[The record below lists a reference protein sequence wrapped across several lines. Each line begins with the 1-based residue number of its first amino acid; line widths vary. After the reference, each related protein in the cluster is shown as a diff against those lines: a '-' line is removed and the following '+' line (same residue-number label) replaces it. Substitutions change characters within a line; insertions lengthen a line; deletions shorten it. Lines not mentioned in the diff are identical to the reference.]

1 MRFLR
6 RSESA
11 TDSSNTGLEK
21 GVYPSALRITAP
33 LFPGVATIV
42 TVITYLVGNEIAQIT
57 GVTSASWKA
66 TSGDFAV
73 LIGLLAGILIW
84 FTVAALYYPYTA
96 AYYVS
101 RRNYNG
107 LREKLDYLKIRV
119 EEADASI
126 LQRSSGTS
134 VIEPMR
140 RQALARAKRECEVI
154 EKKLKDRGM
163 PWVTGLGYIEL
174 WPRVHRAEEAL
185 IKVEPYPEVLEG
197 AMRDQ
202 SRLENAHMENKEPLL
217 AHLKSAISSLEDPDT
232 DGDAQEKA
240 ESHWKTLTKLS
251 EVRYEIN
258 NFRDNTW
265 EGLIHL
271 RNSLADTVVLL
282 GLATYVLLALAI
294 FLEPPRE
301 VIIWAVTYFL
311 IGAIAGLFA
320 RAQAEWGATSGVDD
334 FGLSKTKLLQIPWLS
349 GLAAT
354 GGVLVTSIL
363 DPKSNTIDL
372 TTVFS
377 NRPVLIFVAAVF
389 GVTPNLLIQRLDEQA
404 EKTKEDLQSTQ
415 SSQSTEDV
423 PSSRSGRRRVT
434 SARARR

>member
-140 RQALARAKRECEVI
+140 RQALARTKRECEVI

-251 EVRYEIN
+251 EVRYALP
-258 NFRDNTW
+258 
-265 EGLIHL
+265 EGH
-271 RNSLADTVVLL
+271 A
-282 GLATYVLLALAI
+282 
-294 FLEPPRE
+294 
-301 VIIWAVTYFL
+301 
-311 IGAIAGLFA
+311 
-320 RAQAEWGATSGVDD
+320 
-334 FGLSKTKLLQIPWLS
+334 
-349 GLAAT
+349 
-354 GGVLVTSIL
+354 
-363 DPKSNTIDL
+363 
-372 TTVFS
+372 
-377 NRPVLIFVAAVF
+377 
-389 GVTPNLLIQRLDEQA
+389 
-404 EKTKEDLQSTQ
+404 
-415 SSQSTEDV
+415 
-423 PSSRSGRRRVT
+423 
-434 SARARR
+434 